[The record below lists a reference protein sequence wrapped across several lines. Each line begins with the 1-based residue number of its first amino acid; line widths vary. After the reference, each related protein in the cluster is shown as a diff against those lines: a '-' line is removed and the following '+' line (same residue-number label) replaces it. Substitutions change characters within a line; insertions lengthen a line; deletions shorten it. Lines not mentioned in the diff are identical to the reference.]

1 MIHGDVRIRPACPG
15 DAAGVAAI
23 YDHHVLHG
31 TGTFEEEAPGAEAM
45 AQRMADVAAR
55 GWPWLVAE
63 RGGEILG
70 YAYAGWFKPRSGY
83 RYSCEDSVYVAPG
96 EAGRGLGGLLLA
108 ALMDAARSAGF
119 RRMIAVIG
127 DSGNAGSIRL
137 HAAAGF
143 RHVGLMEK
151 VGYKFGR
158 ELDVVFMQ
166 RELG

>member
-1 MIHGDVRIRPACPG
+1 MLETGLASYSFQG
-15 DAAGVAAI
+15 KLSLQLSVA
-23 YDHHVLHG
+23 V
-31 TGTFEEEAPGAEAM
+31 
-45 AQRMADVAAR
+45 V
-55 GWPWLVAE
+55 
-63 RGGEILG
+63 
-70 YAYAGWFKPRSGY
+70 
-83 RYSCEDSVYVAPG
+83 
-96 EAGRGLGGLLLA
+96 LLLA